1 MEQLLRK
8 IKQVQHLSPD
18 CIMCAFNKYI
28 DKYPDNVSQAEKVD
42 YMQKV
47 MTMMAEADL
56 STAIP
61 VIIRDIDQ
69 LRIEMFGFTD
79 DYTEIKKHFNQML
92 LDQADNFRE
101 RIRQADDPLMLALQ
115 LSLVG
120 NYIDFGVVDYIDEDF
135 LNQLLKE
142 AEGKTLDQGTYL
154 KLKEDL
160 ARGGRLVF
168 CTDNCGEIVMDR
180 LLIEVIK
187 DMYPDISVSVLVRG
201 MDTLNDATM
210 DDARQVGLT
219 QIDQVDQVVGN
230 GNNIMGTWFPEISP
244 EAADLL
250 KSADIIMAK
259 GQANFETMR
268 RSDLNIYYLF
278 LCKCDYFAG
287 MFGVERLSGMLINDR
302 DPRNNQQ
309 AGTEKKS

>member
-18 CIMCAFNKYI
+18 CIVCAFNKYI

-250 KSADIIMAK
+250 KSADVIMAK

-268 RSDLNIYYLF
+268 RSGLNIYYLF

-309 AGTEKKS
+309 AGTEKSS

>member
-18 CIMCAFNKYI
+18 CIVCAFNKYI

-69 LRIEMFGFTD
+69 LRIDMFGFTD

-250 KSADIIMAK
+250 KSADVIMAK

-268 RSDLNIYYLF
+268 RSGLNIYYLF

-309 AGTEKKS
+309 AGTEKSS

>member
-18 CIMCAFNKYI
+18 CIVCAFNKYI

-47 MTMMAEADL
+47 MIMMAEADL

-69 LRIEMFGFTD
+69 LRIDMFGFTD

-250 KSADIIMAK
+250 KSADVIMAK

-268 RSDLNIYYLF
+268 RSGLNIYYLF

-309 AGTEKKS
+309 AGTEKSS